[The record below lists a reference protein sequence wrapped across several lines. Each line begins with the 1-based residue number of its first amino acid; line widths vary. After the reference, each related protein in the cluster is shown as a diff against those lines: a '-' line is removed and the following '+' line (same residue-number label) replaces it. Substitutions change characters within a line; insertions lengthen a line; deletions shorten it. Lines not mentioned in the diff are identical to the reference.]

1 MFLQSDCTYYSMK
14 ISSKDVD
21 IFFLEMSGSRTGRTY
36 KKREKSVRNKI
47 FPNFK
52 ILKFK
57 INETKIRTFCP
68 HRIVVQYTDQ
78 LYDYFD
84 WSLYSDPSLDSS

>member
-1 MFLQSDCTYYSMK
+1 MFLQSDCIYYSIK
-14 ISSKDVD
+14 ISFKDDD

-47 FPNFK
+47 IPNFK
-52 ILKFK
+52 ILKIK
-57 INETKIRTFCP
+57 KNETKIRTFCP

-78 LYDYFD
+78 LDDYLD
-84 WSLYSDPSLDSS
+84 WSLYSDQSLNSS

>member
-21 IFFLEMSGSRTGRTY
+21 ISFLEVSGSRTGRKY

-47 FPNFK
+47 IPNFK

-57 INETKIRTFCP
+57 KNVTKIRTFCP
-68 HRIVVQYTDQ
+68 HRIVVQYTD
-78 LYDYFD
+78 LLDDYFD
-84 WSLYSDPSLDSS
+84 WSLYSDQSLNSR

>member
-21 IFFLEMSGSRTGRTY
+21 ISFLEVSGSRTGRTY

-57 INETKIRTFCP
+57 KNETKIRTFCP